1 MANEFIIRKGFK
13 SQEDSQITGSI
24 SLSGS
29 FKDQESSPG
38 TAGQVLSS
46 TVSGSQW
53 VDAADSSAITGTGT
67 TGKITK
73 WTTGGSVIG
82 DSIITEA
89 ASAITVGGAATF
101 SSGVDVVGT
110 LDVGDTLT
118 TLQLSAATASIIAT
132 SNWGITENNPIIT
145 FGRNGLAVKG
155 EIGYDDPNTSLYIG
169 TTTPHKFSI
178 RTNNT
183 TALTISSGGLATF
196 SGDVGVSSSTKAVW
210 GGYSSIN
217 GNYSS
222 AFSWNALQLGNNGE
236 NYIVAGHNVVG
247 GSLKFY
253 VNNTSRVTDST
264 APNGTLALTISSGG
278 NVGIGTSGTP
288 STGLELMGADN
299 TRATLR
305 ITNTA
310 LSGGNQW
317 NFTPQYNSASL
328 VISNFTNPILTIS
341 STGAATFSSSVTTN
355 ATVANSYLSFSSR
368 YSTDSNYRLDIRQVV
383 TSGLVKHAFNVV
395 NGGTSY
401 DNNLVLDRGN
411 VGIGTNSPTRKLQV
425 LSGASSDIASFGN
438 DSGSFTFGQSSAL
451 TSLDLATSNAFRIRQ
466 GSVVPL
472 TISSGGAVGIDNSSP
487 DSFSGSGSVS
497 SSLVIGQG
505 TSGISPQLTL
515 WQGNSAQATINFA
528 SSNTGTG
535 QYEGR
540 IRYTRD
546 TGVMDFRV
554 NSNAALS
561 ISSTGTTFFQ
571 AAASTWT
578 CIKEN
583 TSANAAGLL
592 VKLTGGSQG
601 YYYGA
606 FTGAAYEF
614 YVDGAGAIHSTST
627 SITQITSDVNL
638 KTEITDYTKGLSEV
652 LLMKPRYYKY
662 KSNLEELKV
671 GFIAQEMEE
680 ALSGS
685 MIDSSEINK
694 TTGEKYKT
702 YQLEWYPLLVKAI
715 QEQQTIIEDLKARI
729 ETLEG

>member
-29 FKDQESSPG
+29 FKDQESSSG

-310 LSGGNQW
+310 LLGSNEW

-328 VISNFTNPILTIS
+328 VISNFTNTILTLS
-341 STGAATFSSSVTTN
+341 SGGNATFSGNVKIDTN
-355 ATVANSYLSFSSR
+355 GGDGALGGTLRLFSKNANANARNWALIN
-368 YSTDSNYRLDIRQVV
+368 TWSNYGDLTFRVGDAQGDDPLTNGSTKMVI
-383 TSGLVKHAFNVV
+383 TSGGLVKINPGTAN
-395 NGGTSY
+395 NTSY
-401 DNNLVLDRGN
+401 DALVLAGGANSTSGSGAKMYLSGTANDPIARGTIIEGLMTDN
-411 VGIGTNSPTRKLQV
+411 ANGHSLVFSTSSANSSPTERMRITSGGTLQV
-425 LSGASSDIASFGN
+425 YGTASANALSIDHSSSN
-438 DSGSFTFGQSSAL
+438 DVLISIPFQSVNQDFVIRNSSAGVNL
-451 TSLDLATSNAFRIRQ
+451 DYAATSWVSASDENIKENITSLDNVLDKIKNIRC
-466 GSVVPL
+466 
-472 TISSGGAVGIDNSSP
+472 
-487 DSFSGSGSVS
+487 
-497 SSLVIGQG
+497 
-505 TSGISPQLTL
+505 
-515 WQGNSAQATINFA
+515 
-528 SSNTGTG
+528 
-535 QYEGR
+535 
-540 IRYTRD
+540 
-546 TGVMDFRV
+546 V
-554 NSNAALS
+554 N
-561 ISSTGTTFFQ
+561 
-571 AAASTWT
+571 
-578 CIKEN
+578 
-583 TSANAAGLL
+583 
-592 VKLTGGSQG
+592 
-601 YYYGA
+601 Y
-606 FTGAAYEF
+606 
-614 YVDGAGAIHSTST
+614 
-627 SITQITSDVNL
+627 NL
-638 KTEITDYTKGLSEV
+638 KDEEI
-652 LLMKPRYYKY
+652 YK
-662 KSNLEELKV
+662 KRL
-671 GFIAQEMEE
+671 GFIAQDFQEDFEE
-680 ALSGS
+680 VVGE
-685 MIDSSEINK
+685 SSDGVLGLHYTETIPI
-694 TTGEKYKT
+694 
-702 YQLEWYPLLVKAI
+702 LMKAI
-715 QEQQTIIEDLKARI
+715 QEQQTIIESQKSLIDGLTTRI

>member
-53 VDAADSSAITGTGT
+53 VDAADSSAITGAGT

-278 NVGIGTSGTP
+278 
-288 STGLELMGADN
+288 
-299 TRATLR
+299 
-305 ITNTA
+305 
-310 LSGGNQW
+310 
-317 NFTPQYNSASL
+317 
-328 VISNFTNPILTIS
+328 
-341 STGAATFSSSVTTN
+341 AATFSGNVKIDTN
-355 ATVANSYLSFSSR
+355 GGDGALGGTLRLFSKNANANARNWALIN
-368 YSTDSNYRLDIRQVV
+368 TWSNYGDLTFRVGDAQGDDPLTNGSTKMVI
-383 TSGLVKHAFNVV
+383 TSGGLVKINPGTAN
-395 NGGTSY
+395 NTSY
-401 DNNLVLDRGN
+401 DALVLAGGANSTSGSGAKMYLSGTANDPIARGTIIEGLMTDN
-411 VGIGTNSPTRKLQV
+411 ANGHSLVFSTSSANSSPTERMRITSGGTLQV
-425 LSGASSDIASFGN
+425 YGTASANALSIDHSSSN
-438 DSGSFTFGQSSAL
+438 DVLISIPFQSVNQDFVIRNSSAGVNL
-451 TSLDLATSNAFRIRQ
+451 DYAATSWVSASDENIKENITSLDNVLDKIKNIRC
-466 GSVVPL
+466 
-472 TISSGGAVGIDNSSP
+472 
-487 DSFSGSGSVS
+487 
-497 SSLVIGQG
+497 
-505 TSGISPQLTL
+505 
-515 WQGNSAQATINFA
+515 
-528 SSNTGTG
+528 
-535 QYEGR
+535 
-540 IRYTRD
+540 
-546 TGVMDFRV
+546 V
-554 NSNAALS
+554 N
-561 ISSTGTTFFQ
+561 
-571 AAASTWT
+571 
-578 CIKEN
+578 
-583 TSANAAGLL
+583 
-592 VKLTGGSQG
+592 
-601 YYYGA
+601 Y
-606 FTGAAYEF
+606 
-614 YVDGAGAIHSTST
+614 
-627 SITQITSDVNL
+627 NL
-638 KTEITDYTKGLSEV
+638 KDEEI
-652 LLMKPRYYKY
+652 YK
-662 KSNLEELKV
+662 KRL
-671 GFIAQEMEE
+671 GFIAQDFQEDFEE
-680 ALSGS
+680 VVGE
-685 MIDSSEINK
+685 SSDGVLGLHYTETIPI
-694 TTGEKYKT
+694 
-702 YQLEWYPLLVKAI
+702 LMKAI
-715 QEQQTIIEDLKARI
+715 QEQQTIIESQKSLIDGLTTRI